1 MFQNND
7 IVRVIKL
14 LHPPEEYDVLEENT
28 RPPIIGDIGFIV
40 DIVQDEGEPE
50 VYIVECDGEDGAG
63 IWLGDFV
70 AEELELVQKKPL
82 DCEA

>member
-1 MFQNND
+1 VFRNND
-7 IVRVIKL
+7 FVRVVKM
-14 LHPPEEYDVLEENT
+14 LHLPEEYDVLEENI

-50 VYIVECDGEDGAG
+50 AYIVECHGEDGAA

-70 AEELELVQKKPL
+70 AEELELVQ
-82 DCEA
+82 